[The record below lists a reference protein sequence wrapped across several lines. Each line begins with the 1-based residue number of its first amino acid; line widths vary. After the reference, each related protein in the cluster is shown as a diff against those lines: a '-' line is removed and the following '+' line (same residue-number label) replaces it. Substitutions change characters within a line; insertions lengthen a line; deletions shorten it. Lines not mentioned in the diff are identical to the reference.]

1 MACFLL
7 RGPDGERW
15 MPEQQTYRMLPGEQ
29 IVPGQIMWDCGPQT
43 VSGQQEYWAT
53 YPFRK
58 CSSCGELGI
67 YEST

>member
-15 MPEQQTYRMLPGEQ
+15 IEELEPYRLGAYEH
-29 IVPGQIMWDCGPQT
+29 IVPGVIRWDCGPNPTPPQT
-43 VSGQQEYWAT
+43 Y
-53 YPFRK
+53 RK
-58 CSSCGELGI
+58 CSSCGELGV